1 MAKGYEPEVRYYV
14 GVHEKGVEESFFVRR
29 TFDGLNWMTKYFID
43 ATHFTTV
50 KEAEEAVKFIKEA
63 DAYYK
68 FAGKNFVARRII
80 CAVDGF
86 DIGTIIGGEEDVQ
99 VV

>member
-14 GVHEKGVEESFFVRR
+14 GIHRKGEEKSHYVIR
-29 TFDGLNWMTKYFID
+29 THDGFNWMTETFID
-43 ATHFTTV
+43 ATHFESV
-50 KEAEEAVKFIKEA
+50 EAAAEAVKFIKE
-63 DAYYK
+63 YN
-68 FAGKNFVARRII
+68 AGFTAGLNFVARRII

-86 DIGTIIGGEEDVQ
+86 DLGTIIGGEEDVQ

>member
-14 GVHEKGVEESFFVRR
+14 GIHQKGDEKSRYVIR
-29 TFDGLNWMTKYFID
+29 THDGFNWITENFID
-43 ATHFTTV
+43 ATHFESV
-50 KEAEEAVKFIKEA
+50 ESAAEAVKFIKEYNA
-63 DAYYK
+63 VRASTL
-68 FAGKNFVARRII
+68 NFVARRII